1 MQHLPPDE
9 SAGVLTGV
17 PSGLITGLPTDVQ
30 AGVLN
35 GVSYSLIPGLPTDV
49 PAVVLNG
56 VPSGVYLVRQL
67 VCHLNI
73 CLVCQILFHQVYFL
87 QYLLD

>member
-1 MQHLPPDE
+1 MV
-9 SAGVLTGV
+9 STVGVLTGV
-17 PSGLITGLPTDVQ
+17 PSGYILGLPTTAQ

-35 GVSYSLIPGLPTDV
+35 GVPYSLISGLLTDV

-56 VPSGVYLVRQL
+56 VPSGFYLVCQL

-87 QYLLD
+87 QYLLA

>member
-1 MQHLPPDE
+1 M
-9 SAGVLTGV
+9 LTGV
-17 PSGLITGLPTDVQ
+17 PSGCIIGLPTTAH

-35 GVSYSLIPGLPTDV
+35 GVPYRLISGLLTDV
-49 PAVVLNG
+49 PVVVLNG
-56 VPSGVYLVRQL
+56 VPSGFYLVCQL

-87 QYLLD
+87 QFLLALPL